1 MDSMFL
7 TEEEIADLT
16 KKQRHSAQARVLR
29 GLGVEHKVRPDG
41 SIVVLRMHAE
51 RILGERAPKS
61 KIKVWEPAFH

>member
-7 TEEEIADLT
+7 TEDEIASMT
-16 KKQRHSAQARVLR
+16 GKRRHNAQVKVLR
-29 GLGVEHKVRPDG
+29 TIGMEHKVRPDG
-41 SIVVLRMHAE
+41 SIVVLRTHAE